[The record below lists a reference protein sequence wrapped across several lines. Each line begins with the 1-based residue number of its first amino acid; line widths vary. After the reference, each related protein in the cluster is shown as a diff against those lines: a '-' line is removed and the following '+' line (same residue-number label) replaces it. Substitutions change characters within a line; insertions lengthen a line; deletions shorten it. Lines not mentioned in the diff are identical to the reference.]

1 MDESASVGEVS
12 AEGADSR
19 RAKRKCL
26 IILLTIAVC
35 GGFLEG
41 YFPEDGFIP
50 LWFLEIG
57 MSLSTVI
64 VAMVWC
70 YIDAG
75 ERGFTIS
82 FRLSLLLFLLLI
94 VGFLYYILKTRC
106 NREAIKT
113 LGLAALFCLLFYT
126 LSEISYQ
133 LGIEV
138 YWRYGA

>member
-1 MDESASVGEVS
+1 MDESTSVIEVS
-12 AEGADSR
+12 AEGTDSR

-26 IILLTIAVC
+26 IVLLVIALC

-41 YFPEDGFIP
+41 ILPEDGFIP

-94 VGFLYYILKTRC
+94 IGFPYYILKTRR
-106 NREAIKT
+106 NREALKT

-126 LSEISYQ
+126 LSEIAYQ
-133 LGIEV
+133 LGIEA
-138 YWRYGA
+138 YWRYVA